1 MGLRYLVL
9 VQLYNKEGLGELSFF
24 HYLIENRFHKN
35 TLFDQLKKDR
45 KHLAQFVPKVA
56 KIRVFSSDSSSEK
69 KTHLYTQPYIASIL
83 KRKHWNCRRILWDEN
98 ENLSLETA
106 CRV

>member
-1 MGLRYLVL
+1 MALRYFVL

-24 HYLIENRFHKN
+24 QYLIENRFHKN
-35 TLFDQLKKDR
+35 TLFDQLQKDR

-69 KTHLYTQPYIASIL
+69 K
-83 KRKHWNCRRILWDEN
+83 KRIFTLSPTLHQYKREN
-98 ENLSLETA
+98 TEIVGESCAREMKTKI
-106 CRV
+106 

>member
-1 MGLRYLVL
+1 MALRYLVL

-24 HYLIENRFHKN
+24 QYLIENRFHKN

-69 KTHLYTQPYIASIL
+69 KKASLHSALHCINIKEKTL
-83 KRKHWNCRRILWDEN
+83 KL
-98 ENLSLETA
+98 
-106 CRV
+106 